1 MTFLDTTTPLIGP
14 DGMPRTECFIRNDV
28 HMTALGY
35 ETWASVIVPVVVEA
49 EKGFEPVKTP

>member
-1 MTFLDTTTPLIGP
+1 
-14 DGMPRTECFIRNDV
+14 
-28 HMTALGY
+28 MTALGY